1 MIAQDDQIVESEVA
15 RGVEHEQEAVALDL
29 ELTDVDELNDA
40 VEDSERNVS
49 EVDAHAAT
57 LQFTCKNTQPH
68 IRRQKYDVTVR
79 KRCVT
84 NQMRRT

>member
-49 EVDAHAAT
+49 EVDTHTAT
-57 LQFTCKNTQPH
+57 LQFTCKNTNTYTH
-68 IRRQKYDVTVR
+68 MYTKI
-79 KRCVT
+79 
-84 NQMRRT
+84 